1 MIDMKKVLIMGSTG
15 SIGTQALE
23 IIRNNKDKFRAVG
36 LTCRSRVD
44 DLIAQVREFEP
55 EAVCVGSADDA
66 ARVQAEFPGLQ
77 VCYSDE
83 STKGTAADGLV
94 QIASMDC
101 DIVLNS
107 LMGISGLAPTYE
119 AISRGRDIAL
129 ANKETL
135 VAGGKLITD
144 LCREKGVRLL
154 PVDSEHS
161 AIFQC
166 LEGNGGSACGR
177 AYREPGE
184 RDLKLNHSGKRLQFD
199 LIINIKNEDAAKLY
213 RPVRRILLTASGG
226 PFRGRSYESMKGVT
240 VEQALN
246 HPKWKMGSKITIDSA
261 TMMNKGLEVIEARWL
276 FDVPADRIDIHVHPQ
291 SIVHSMV
298 EFMDG
303 SVIAQMGLPDMK
315 IPIGLALNYP
325 DRLSLL
331 SEFDGR
337 DESRG
342 TDGSLDFFTTGASLT
357 FEQPDR
363 RVFRCIDLA
372 YDALKE
378 GGSAPVVMNGANE
391 ELVAMFLAGKIGFL
405 DIPETIDRVM
415 QNYEHCEPASV
426 EEILKI
432 DDDARRMT
440 RDSFR

>member
-1 MIDMKKVLIMGSTG
+1 MKKVLIMGSTG

-23 IIRNNKDKFRAVG
+23 IIRNNSAGFSVAG

-44 DLIAQVREFEP
+44 DLIVQIREFAP
-55 EAVCVGSADDA
+55 EAVCVGKAEDA
-66 ARVQAEFPGLQ
+66 EKVQALFPDLDVYYG
-77 VCYSDE
+77 E
-83 STKGTAADGLV
+83 DGLV

-107 LMGISGLAPTYE
+107 LLGISGLAPTYE

-135 VAGGKLITD
+135 VTGGRLITD

-166 LEGNGGSACGR
+166 LEGNKDR
-177 AYREPGE
+177 
-184 RDLKLNHSGKRLQFD
+184 Q
-199 LIINIKNEDAAKLY
+199 
-213 RPVRRILLTASGG
+213 VRRILLTASGG

-240 VEQALN
+240 VEQALA
-246 HPKWKMGSKITIDSA
+246 HPNWSMGSKITIDSA
-261 TMMNKGLEVIEARWL
+261 TMMNKGLEVIEAKWL
-276 FDVPADRIDIHVHPQ
+276 FDVPAERIDIHVHPQ

-303 SVIAQMGLPDMK
+303 SVMAQMGRPDMK

-325 DRLSLL
+325 DRLELL
-331 SEFDGR
+331 PDFSEEGR
-337 DESRG
+337 E
-342 TDGSLDFFTTGASLT
+342 TDGSLDLFAAGSLT
-357 FEQPDR
+357 FEKPDR
-363 RVFRCIDLA
+363 KVFRCIDLA
-372 YDALKE
+372 YRALAE
-378 GGSAPVVMNGANE
+378 GGSAPVVMNGAND

-405 DIPETIDRVM
+405 DIPETIERVM
-415 QNYEHCEPASV
+415 DAYPHSEPSNV
-426 EEILKI
+426 EEILAI
-432 DDDARRMT
+432 DKEARRMA
-440 RDSFR
+440 RSGGEK

>member
-1 MIDMKKVLIMGSTG
+1 MKKELILGSTG

-23 IIRNNKDKFRAVG
+23 IIRNNRDKFSACG
-36 LTCRSRVD
+36 LSCRSRVD
-44 DLIAQVREFEP
+44 DLIAQIKEFGP
-55 EAVCVGSADDA
+55 EAVCVGNSDDA
-66 ARVQAEFPGLQ
+66 KRVKGEFPELDVHYG
-77 VCYSDE
+77 D
-83 STKGTAADGLV
+83 AGLV
-94 QIASMDC
+94 EIAGMDC
-101 DIVLNS
+101 DIVLNA

-135 VAGGKLITD
+135 VAGGEIVTE
-144 LCREKGVRLL
+144 LCREKGVKLI

-177 AYREPGE
+177 AY
-184 RDLKLNHSGKRLQFD
+184 K
-199 LIINIKNEDAAKLY
+199 DAADGGPK

-226 PFRGRSYESMKGVT
+226 PFRGRTLDEMRDVT
-240 VEQALN
+240 IEQALN
-246 HPKWKMGSKITIDSA
+246 HPNWSMGSKITIDSA

-276 FDVPADRIDIHVHPQ
+276 FDIPADMIDVHVHPE

-325 DRLSLL
+325 DRLSLIPKFSGL
-331 SEFDGR
+331 
-337 DESRG
+337 DEDRG
-342 TDGSLDFFTTGASLT
+342 SDGSLDFFTKGANLT
-357 FEQPDR
+357 FEKADR
-363 RVFRCIDLA
+363 KTFRCLDIA
-372 YDALKE
+372 YAAIKE

-391 ELVAMFLAGKIGFL
+391 ELVAMFLAGNIGFT
-405 DIPETIDRVM
+405 DIPETIERVM
-415 QNYEHCEPASV
+415 DKSGFSRPGTV
-426 EEILKI
+426 EEILAIDNESRMMARKI
-432 DDDARRMT
+432 LGNE
-440 RDSFR
+440 